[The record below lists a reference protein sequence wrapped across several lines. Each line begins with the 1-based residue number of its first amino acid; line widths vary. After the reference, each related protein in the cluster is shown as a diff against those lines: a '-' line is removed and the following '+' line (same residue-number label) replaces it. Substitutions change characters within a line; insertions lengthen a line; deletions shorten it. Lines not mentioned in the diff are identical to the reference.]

1 MADEKDTT
9 AEKPSLLVDLV
20 KVATEKKKDSE
31 GSSGSSSL
39 VVYLIVTA
47 LAVIGFSILGW
58 LLVRAR
64 REAARLAY
72 ELRKKEEEQKRAA
85 EDHKLAQNAADRN
98 EAHKKVKALEEEILG
113 LKKKL
118 EEQKAAQAERTKE
131 LEAITSWD
139 DLVIVD
145 KREPQ

>member
-1 MADEKDTT
+1 MPDEKEKP

-20 KVATEKKKDSE
+20 KVATEKKKDPA

-39 VVYLIVTA
+39 VIYLIVTA
-47 LAVIGFSILGW
+47 IAVLGFSILGW
-58 LLVRAR
+58 FLVRAR

-85 EDHKLAQNAADRN
+85 EDHKLAKNGQERN
-98 EAHKKVKALEEEILG
+98 EAHKKVKLLQGEIDE

-118 EEQKAAQAERTKE
+118 EAQKAAHAERTKT
-131 LEAITSWD
+131 LEKITSWD
-139 DLVIVD
+139 DLVVVD
-145 KREPQ
+145 QRE